1 MYGLAHH
8 YEDEHSAPEF
18 QTEPRRRSTMRL
30 GTNAISNDYY
40 APNSQDSWT
49 YKKRPIQMGVASGEK
64 IFFFKINKLISNVF
78 RSSEKKLL
86 GLRHRSTIGRWNSNL
101 LRRSFLKSEIKTAGC
116 LPPKSILYKWPWQ
129 KVEQNRTPDQTTKN
143 YCSVRLFYATEFK
156 VSFLVYCFPKFNG
169 YLRRQNLWHFKLV
182 RLRPKPTTDRNSR
195 RKAHAFMTVAQKRST
210 SSCFFDHCC
219 AHRSQTSVKQES
231 RAFPYQSIAVSNESL
246 THPLIRIKPHNSSGS
261 APPFLEV

>member
-1 MYGLAHH
+1 MDWRIITKTNTAHPNFKQSPVEDQLCVWVQMPSQMTTMLRIHKTRGL
-8 YEDEHSAPEF
+8 
-18 QTEPRRRSTMRL
+18 TK
-30 GTNAISNDYY
+30 NDLFKWVW
-40 APNSQDSWT
+40 PVVRKS
-49 YKKRPIQMGVASGEK
+49 
-64 IFFFKINKLISNVF
+64 FFKINKLISNIF

-195 RKAHAFMTVAQKRST
+195 RKAHAFTTVAQKRST